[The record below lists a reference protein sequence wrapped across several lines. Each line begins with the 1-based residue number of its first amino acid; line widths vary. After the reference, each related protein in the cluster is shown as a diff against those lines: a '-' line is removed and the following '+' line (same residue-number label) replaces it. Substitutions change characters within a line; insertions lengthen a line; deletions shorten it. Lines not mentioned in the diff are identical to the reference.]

1 MLNLNNLNFK
11 VKPVQNLTG
20 VGLDISSNSLKII
33 QLNRRWGK
41 AALSQWGKK
50 TIPARVVSRGVVED
64 HARLSELLYSLFQSL
79 GLERPK
85 VVAAV
90 SSQQVFIRHLS
101 LPPMPAREIRSA
113 IGYQVRGGLLPIPPE
128 EAVLDFMV
136 AGLDRR
142 LSSRKSIE
150 VLIVAVRRLVVER
163 LQTSLCEAGAVLQAL
178 ELEPLA
184 LHRTISMLRPALST
198 GQVKSVG
205 SERSF
210 SRPRIRIPFL
220 VKPELKPTVS
230 LGPPLTAEAESS
242 VLLINVEPGLVK
254 FSLFGGEL
262 LRFNRTVSLNQ
273 QTDWASTTALANAI
287 AAEAWRTIDYYQ
299 IEYPRSRVEKVLF
312 TGDGISQTEKIAAAL
327 ADQIVIP
334 VEPLDPLRGIWVDQ
348 SATPEELA
356 EIQKGYGVALGLAIR
371 GLNQNG
377 RF

>member
-1 MLNLNNLNFK
+1 MEKERELLVMLNLNNLNFK

-20 VGLDISSNSLKII
+20 VGLDISSNSLKIV

-64 HARLSELLYSLFQSL
+64 HARLSELLHSLFQSL

-163 LQTSLCEAGAVLQAL
+163 CRPLCEAGAVLQAL

-184 LHRTISMLRPALST
+184 PHRTISLSPALSP

-210 SRPRIRIPFL
+210 SRP
-220 VKPELKPTVS
+220 
-230 LGPPLTAEAESS
+230 ES
-242 VLLINVEPGLVK
+242 
-254 FSLFGGEL
+254 
-262 LRFNRTVSLNQ
+262 
-273 QTDWASTTALANAI
+273 
-287 AAEAWRTIDYYQ
+287 
-299 IEYPRSRVEKVLF
+299 EYHF
-312 TGDGISQTEKIAAAL
+312 
-327 ADQIVIP
+327 
-334 VEPLDPLRGIWVDQ
+334 
-348 SATPEELA
+348 
-356 EIQKGYGVALGLAIR
+356 
-371 GLNQNG
+371 
-377 RF
+377 